1 MRWFRLG
8 SGRQKD
14 PAAGQAIV
22 DDVRERFGAHLPG
35 SFHEQAEAVV
45 PLLGGDEG
53 VAAAA
58 AILREFADSAYAELQ
73 AQTAELSRRT
83 GYAFAVDRADYR
95 SLWRDTQGQLRWPL
109 FTLPCRLHPYIQV
122 SAAAAV
128 IGAEAKRATRQTV
141 PGPLLAHILEIL
153 DLTIDG
159 WEFARV
165 RPDTDAATL
174 AHRLIGAARDL
185 RGAMSDEPPLPRPV
199 RELMRR
205 NHTVDIYDAASPQVV
220 GGFNPG
226 REMREALLA

>member
-1 MRWFRLG
+1 MRWFRRG
-8 SGRQKD
+8 SGRQSD
-14 PAAGQAIV
+14 PGAGQAIV

-35 SFHEQAEAVV
+35 SFREQAEAVV
-45 PLLGGDEG
+45 PLLSGDEG

-58 AILREFADSAYAELQ
+58 AILREFADSAYADLV
-73 AQTAELSRRT
+73 AQTGFPIDRT
-83 GYAFAVDRADYR
+83 DYR
-95 SLWRDTQGQLRWPL
+95 SLWRDGRGRLRWQL

-122 SAAAAV
+122 SAAAGV
-128 IGAEAKRATRQTV
+128 LSTEAKRAVRQTE
-141 PGPLLAHILEIL
+141 PGPLLAHVLEVL

-165 RPDTDAATL
+165 RPDTDGAIL
-174 AHRLIGAARDL
+174 AHRLIAAARDL

-205 NHTVDIYDAASPQVV
+205 NHVVDIYDPESPQVV

-226 REMREALLA
+226 KEMREALLA